1 MGVVRYPA
9 RERRP
14 ERETMNRITA
24 LSIISACSLLSASC
38 TTGVPRLEAPPNAP
52 QTVSVTLP
60 LLVPLEELFDNP
72 AMQWGGI
79 SPDGRWLSYMKA
91 YHGKLNV
98 YIRPAGNAGTMP
110 ERAVTRDTVRPIPIY
125 WWSADGRRILYL
137 QDKGGDEAYHLFAVD
152 VSDTSAQAR
161 DLTPFRNIEVEVLAI
176 PPRTPDTLLITLNKR
191 DPSLADAYR
200 LDLRTGALELAAE
213 NPGTFLGYAAD
224 GANQVRVAYAVDSLG
239 RYGLYARDS
248 ERAAWRLVRQYPVED
263 KITPVRFHPDG
274 RRLYMLSNQGVDLS
288 RLVLVD
294 LAAGEESVVHT
305 DPQQEVDIHSALF
318 DDATGELLLTKYVG
332 DTARFYPHTADL
344 RQLLSRVW
352 RAGDGAVELGSATR
366 DRGRWVV
373 TRNSPTKSA
382 VTYLY
387 EGASGRLEEF
397 YRPRPWLDR
406 YTFADM
412 RPITFRA
419 RDGLI
424 IHGYLTVPPG
434 VTPRGLP
441 LVLLVHGGPW
451 ERDTW
456 QFQSEVQLLANRG
469 YAVLQVNY
477 RGSTGYG
484 KRFAR
489 AAKKEFG
496 RAMHTDLLDGV
507 QWAVESDVV
516 DPARVAIM
524 GGSYGGYAA
533 LVGLTFTPDAFKCV
547 VDYAGTSNLVT
558 LLESFPPSWR
568 PFLPR
573 SWYPFVG
580 DPRNPADREDM
591 LSRSPLLRADSAKVP
606 LLIFQGANDPRVTQT
621 QADQMA
627 RALHA
632 RGVPVTYLLAS
643 NEGHGFGQAETGLAV
658 NRATELF
665 LGKCLGGRV
674 QDTVS
679 PNTEAAL
686 RAMRVDLDTLRATK
700 PAQ

>member
-1 MGVVRYPA
+1 
-9 RERRP
+9 
-14 ERETMNRITA
+14 MNRLIA
-24 LSIISACSLLSASC
+24 LGIAGACSLLSAAC
-38 TTGVPRLEAPPNAP
+38 TSGGVRAGAPPQSAPPATSVALPPLIPLEA
-52 QTVSVTLP
+52 
-60 LLVPLEELFDNP
+60 LFDNP

-79 SPDGRWLSYMKA
+79 SPDGRWLSYLKP
-91 YHGKLNV
+91 YRGKLNV
-98 YIRPAGNAGTMP
+98 YVRATGAAGAA
-110 ERAVTRDTVRPIPIY
+110 ERAVTRDTVRAIPTY

-137 QDKGGDEAYHLFAVD
+137 QDKGGDENYHLFAVD
-152 VSDTSAQAR
+152 VADSSARAR

-176 PPRTPDTLLITLNKR
+176 PPRTPDTLLVTLNKR

-200 LDLRTGALELAAE
+200 LDLATGALELAAE

-239 RYGLYARDS
+239 RYGLFARDS
-248 ERAAWRLVRQYPVED
+248 ERAPWRLVRRYPVED
-263 KITPVRFHPDG
+263 KITPVRFHSDG
-274 RRLYMLSNQGVDLS
+274 RRLYMLSNHGVDLS
-288 RLVLVD
+288 RLVLAD
-294 LAAGEESVVHT
+294 LAAGEETVVDG
-305 DPQQEVDIHSALF
+305 DPQREVDIHSALF
-318 DDATGELLLTKYVG
+318 DDATGELLLTQYVG
-332 DTARFYPHTADL
+332 DTGRFYAHTADL
-344 RQLLSRVW
+344 RQLLARVW
-352 RAGDGAVELGSATR
+352 RSGPGAVELGSATR

-373 TRNSPTKSA
+373 TRHSPTASA

-387 EGASGRLEEF
+387 DAASGRLEEF
-397 YRPRPWLDR
+397 YRPRPWLER
-406 YTFADM
+406 YTFAGM
-412 RPITFRA
+412 RPVTYRA
-419 RDGLI
+419 RDGLT
-424 IHGYLTVPPG
+424 IHGYLTVPSG
-434 VTPRGLP
+434 VAARGLP

-451 ERDTW
+451 DRDRW
-456 QFQSEVQLLANRG
+456 QFQSDVQLLANRG

-496 RAMHTDLLDGV
+496 RAMHADLLDGV
-507 QWAVESDVV
+507 HWAVESGVA

-580 DPRNPADREDM
+580 DPRNPADRADM
-591 LSRSPLLRADSAKVP
+591 LSRSPLLRVDSAKAP
-606 LLIFQGANDPRVTQT
+606 LLIFQGANDPRVTQP
-621 QADQMA
+621 QADRIAQ
-627 RALHA
+627 ALHA
-632 RGVPVTYLLAS
+632 RGTPVTYLLAS

-665 LGKCLGGRV
+665 LAQCLGGRV
-674 QDTVS
+674 QDSVS
-679 PNTEAAL
+679 AATETAL
-686 RAMRVDLDTLRATK
+686 RAMRVDLDTLRASS
-700 PAQ
+700 QR